1 MKKHLLISTI
11 ALLLTTTTLLGTET
25 VTTDN
30 VQNTAKQTSAVQAKE
45 TNNNFYNMGRG
56 VVNLTTCWLEVFRCM
71 VYRNSEVPF
80 WGFIA
85 GAVEGSGLTGMRAF
99 GGVTDVMFLGFDI
112 GSIYN
117 DQFQDFVWNSKWVPK
132 ASLQDAR
139 KAAGQ

>member
-1 MKKHLLISTI
+1 
-11 ALLLTTTTLLGTET
+11 
-25 VTTDN
+25 
-30 VQNTAKQTSAVQAKE
+30 
-45 TNNNFYNMGRG
+45 
-56 VVNLTTCWLEVFRCM
+56 M

-132 ASLQDAR
+132 SSLQDAR

>member
-1 MKKHLLISTI
+1 MKKSFLPTIIGMCLII
-11 ALLLTTTTLLGTET
+11 AVVSPVNAAKAQKAPGSVQQTENS
-25 VTTDN
+25 V
-30 VQNTAKQTSAVQAKE
+30 TSAN
-45 TNNNFYNMGRG
+45 NNNFYNMGRG

-80 WGFIA
+80 WGFIG
-85 GAVEGSGLTGMRAF
+85 GAVEGTGLTGMRAF

-117 DQFQDFVWNSKWVPK
+117 DQFQDFVWSSKWVPK
-132 ASLQDAR
+132 SSLQDAR